1 MVDLCNVSRRR
12 KEAKEKEKEKKERTS
27 FSSRQLALSASLPL
41 QWFVRSSF
49 HDNTEHQMP
58 VIRRVA
64 VIEARR
70 GAALRERRSSPAQ
83 PRNPQSSSWYLV
95 SQTFLHRQY
104 RDRGGTPN
112 AHAHVQKHKK
122 LSLFSV

>member
-49 HDNTEHQMP
+49 HDNTEYQMP

-70 GAALRERRSSPAQ
+70 GPHSGRGAAHPHSHVI
-83 PRNPQSSSWYLV
+83 RNPAAGTSYHGHFCIIDTGQRGHTECV
-95 SQTFLHRQY
+95 CARAKKHR
-104 RDRGGTPN
+104 N
-112 AHAHVQKHKK
+112 
-122 LSLFSV
+122 